1 MKQGFDFDFRVFVTA
16 AESELSLSV
25 DADPVLFEGVHIMRL
40 NELVEVRFIPEL
52 HSDLPVAG
60 EGVPEPFRFP
70 IASVDDARMFSLRSS
85 DISVTTH
92 KGASPGIY
100 RVPLYSEMLLD
111 CDAPSFGLAWV
122 VAPEEW
128 LEMMS
133 EVESIENSTS
143 YFEPTRISAL
153 AETRVAQF
161 LISTILP
168 SPLLPDHVR
177 DIVGTS

>member
-1 MKQGFDFDFRVFVTA
+1 MVTYQ
-16 AESELSLSV
+16 ST
-25 DADPVLFEGVHIMRL
+25 
-40 NELVEVRFIPEL
+40 
-52 HSDLPVAG
+52 G

-70 IASVDDARMFSLRSS
+70 IASVDDARLFSLRSC

-92 KGASPGIY
+92 KGASPDIY

-111 CDAPSFGLAWV
+111 CDAPSFGLTWV
-122 VAPEEW
+122 VARKEW

-133 EVESIENSTS
+133 EVESIEKSTS
-143 YFEPTRISAL
+143 YFEPVRISAL

-161 LISTILP
+161 LMDTILP

-177 DIVGTS
+177 ETVGMSN